1 MYFVFI
7 LFYFV
12 NAEKII
18 RNGSIPSC
26 RNCKYYKPEYY
37 SDFISTINKCEKT
50 GVKDI
55 HTDKIT
61 YDYADLSRKNENLC
75 GFKGRYYEPE
85 KNMNLKLLKFL
96 VVKNIPYFAIFTLV
110 VTLFI
115 KPI

>member
-1 MYFVFI
+1 M
-7 LFYFV
+7 LA
-12 NAEKII
+12 NSEKII
-18 RNGSIPSC
+18 RNGNIPSC

-55 HTDKIT
+55 YTDKII
-61 YDYADLSRKNENLC
+61 YDYADLSRKDEKLC
-75 GFKGRYYEPE
+75 GFKGRYVEEE
-85 KNMNLKLLKFL
+85 KYANLKVFKYELI
-96 VVKNIPYFAIFTLV
+96 KNIPYFAIFTLV